1 MATMQDISV
10 NTQSLRTLEDLEA
23 DLATLTGLS
32 SEFIAQQV
40 AQLNFTTFEFQGL
53 SLVSPDTADALI
65 DRWAQSIKEQL
76 RQQSTPTPSRVTA
89 MFPTAGTPRLPRR
102 TKVNRK
108 ATEPTAPVES
118 SVAPLEVVPLS
129 PVSAEESEFS
139 EIKLPEIKLPEI
151 ELKVPRDVF
160 KLVST
165 RYDVAI
171 RKVLPKDTE
180 TQRAYLQH
188 IVAESEEG
196 QGFLTQI
203 AIVLAKKYK
212 GRVGKETAY
221 KRLLEKAQA
230 LIAG

>member
-32 SEFIAQQV
+32 SEYIAQQIE
-40 AQLNFTTFEFQGL
+40 QLNFTTFEFQGL

-89 MFPTAGTPRLPRR
+89 MFPSAGTPRLPRR

-108 ATEPTAPVES
+108 ATEPTAEVES
-118 SVAPLEVVPLS
+118 SVAPLEIVPPS
-129 PVSAEESEFS
+129 PVSTEDSG
-139 EIKLPEIKLPEI
+139 LPEI

>member
-32 SEFIAQQV
+32 SEYIAQQIE
-40 AQLNFTTFEFQGL
+40 QLNFTTFEFQGL

-89 MFPTAGTPRLPRR
+89 MFPSAGTPRLPRR

-108 ATEPTAPVES
+108 ATEPTAAVES
-118 SVAPLEVVPLS
+118 SVAPLEIVPPS
-129 PVSAEESEFS
+129 PVSTEDSG
-139 EIKLPEIKLPEI
+139 LPEI

>member
-32 SEFIAQQV
+32 SEYIAQQIE
-40 AQLNFTTFEFQGL
+40 QLNFTTFEFQGL

-108 ATEPTAPVES
+108 ATEPTAEVES
-118 SVAPLEVVPLS
+118 SVAPLEIVPPS
-129 PVSAEESEFS
+129 PVSTEDSG
-139 EIKLPEIKLPEI
+139 LPEI

>member
-32 SEFIAQQV
+32 SEYIAQQIE
-40 AQLNFTTFEFQGL
+40 QLNFTTFEFQGL

-89 MFPTAGTPRLPRR
+89 MFPAAGTPRLPRR

-108 ATEPTAPVES
+108 ATEPTAEVES
-118 SVAPLEVVPLS
+118 SVAPLEIVPPS
-129 PVSAEESEFS
+129 PVSTEDSG
-139 EIKLPEIKLPEI
+139 LPEI